1 MKLIARGAEAV
12 IMLDEGEII
21 KKRIKKNYRI
31 SQIDL
36 KLRKKR
42 TKREARLLSIAR
54 QHGIPTPFVRDVIP
68 EEFTIR
74 ISYIEGETLRDIV
87 EKLKNIK
94 EIFHEVGNL
103 AGKMH
108 SGNVIHGDLT
118 TSNMILSK
126 GRIYLIDFGLGEINE
141 SIEAKGTDILVFK
154 KSVRSTHFE
163 HEEEIFDAF
172 FRGYLESF
180 PSGSRVIERLKLMER
195 RGRYFSER

>member
-12 IMLDEGEII
+12 ILLDEGEII
-21 KKRIKKNYRI
+21 KKRIKKDYRI
-31 SQIDL
+31 PQIDL
-36 KLRKKR
+36 KLRKNR
-42 TKREARLLSIAR
+42 TKREARLLSLAR
-54 QHGIPTPFVRDVIP
+54 QNGIPTPFVRDVIP
-68 EEFTIR
+68 EEFTLR
-74 ISYIEGETLRDIV
+74 ISYIEGEKLRNIV

-108 SGNVIHGDLT
+108 SGNIIHGDLT

-126 GRIYLIDFGLGEINE
+126 GRIYLIDFGLGEVNE

-154 KSVRSTHFE
+154 KSVCSTHFE
-163 HEEEIFDAF
+163 YEEEILDAF
-172 FRGYLESF
+172 FRGYQESF